1 MRDNLEHTI
10 QSPLCQNRRMYTHK
24 KMHKEK
30 KRRKHTNIL
39 PVTVSEWT
47 GWQMIFIFFLR
58 ILLDFLNCYNDFP
71 NQTTNKTKQSYT
83 FFSRPMAMSVYKV
96 LSWASSSMM
105 ALESEGQSQTNHCTS
120 PSRPSKG
127 LLGIQTIK
135 GTAGYLAPMR
145 SPCSKSNAK

>member
-71 NQTTNKTKQSYT
+71 NQTTNKTKTKAKLYLFQQANGNVGVQGPLVGFIQHDGT
-83 FFSRPMAMSVYKV
+83 RIRGTISVNIKPTTAQAHPDHQRDCWV
-96 LSWASSSMM
+96 F
-105 ALESEGQSQTNHCTS
+105 
-120 PSRPSKG
+120 RPSKG
-127 LLGIQTIK
+127 LLGI
-135 GTAGYLAPMR
+135 
-145 SPCSKSNAK
+145 

>member
-71 NQTTNKTKQSYT
+71 NQTTNKTKTKAKLYLFQQANGNVGVQGPLVGFIQHDGTRIRGTISNQ
-83 FFSRPMAMSVYKV
+83 PLHK
-96 LSWASSSMM
+96 
-105 ALESEGQSQTNHCTS
+105 
-120 PSRPSKG
+120 P
-127 LLGIQTIK
+127 IQTIK